1 MDHAA
6 LMAEWQR
13 GDPAAGNTVL
23 SDVYREL
30 SAIAA
35 AKLAHEPNCSLS
47 TGELINEAIIRLS
60 KLTSMAIS
68 SRAHVLAMAA
78 RIMRQVLIDQA
89 RKRNAQKRY
98 HAQVTLQTDIAQ
110 REMPVEILELNERL
124 EELRAIDGERA
135 AIVEMRFFGGM
146 TLEEIAEVLELSVPT
161 VKRRWQAS
169 RLWLHDRLMR

>member
-1 MDHAA
+1 M
-6 LMAEWQR
+6 
-13 GDPAAGNTVL
+13 L

-30 SAIAA
+30 SAIAS
-35 AKLAHEPNCSLS
+35 AKLAREPNCSLS

-60 KLTSMAIS
+60 KLTNMAINN
-68 SRAHVLAMAA
+68 RAHVLALAS

-89 RKRNAQKRY
+89 RKRIAQKRY
-98 HAQVTLQTDIAQ
+98 HTQFTLQTNVA
-110 REMPVEILELNERL
+110 RWEMPIEILELNERL

-146 TLEEIAEVLELSVPT
+146 TLEEIAEVLDISVAT

-169 RLWLHDRLMR
+169 RLWLYDRLMR